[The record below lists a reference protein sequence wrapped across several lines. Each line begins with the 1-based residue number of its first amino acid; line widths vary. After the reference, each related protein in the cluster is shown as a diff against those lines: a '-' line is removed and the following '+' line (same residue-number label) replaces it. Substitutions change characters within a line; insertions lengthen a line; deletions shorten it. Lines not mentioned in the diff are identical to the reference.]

1 MMLQLIGLV
10 ALVIGSNVVSGF
22 VPLSFSHS
30 ETRART
36 LYALDEL
43 VDTNENSMVPSDRR
57 SFVSAL
63 VAASTATAAG
73 GGVMLSSWPSLARAE
88 EEGEEEAFASIAARA
103 SKLAVEVGEK
113 TPTRVTKASDGRT
126 AYDFSLPIE
135 GEIVSFTDMIHQQ
148 YEDGRPKVKAV
159 LVVNMK
165 EDDPIARKDIPEFMS
180 LASRY
185 VFR

>member
-1 MMLQLIGLV
+1 MLKVIGLV
-10 ALVIGSNVVSGF
+10 ALVAATNVVSGF
-22 VPLSFSHS
+22 APLSFSHS
-30 ETRART
+30 ETRAQ
-36 LYALDEL
+36 ALFALGDT
-43 VDTNENSMVPSDRR
+43 DTNESSMVHSDRR
-57 SFVSAL
+57 SFVSAF
-63 VAASTATAAG
+63 VASTAAG
-73 GGVMLSSWPSLARAE
+73 GVVLSWPLLARAEE

-113 TPTRVTKASDGRT
+113 TPTRVTKTSDGRT

-185 VFR
+185 VSLTLF